1 MKRWISFKMEFN
13 SVRVVGLLA
22 AIPVCFFGSALV
34 GGFALRTLGYGLTR
48 PEDKLRIGMS
58 TKSVRE
64 ILGEPDAVATLDQ
77 ANGSSREDWWYSKR
91 YNMELTFESDRL
103 VTNHSKNQIP
113 Q

>member
-1 MKRWISFKMEFN
+1 MKSWISLKMEVN
-13 SVRVVGLLA
+13 AMRVVGLLA

-34 GGFALRTLGYGLTR
+34 SGLALRTLGYDLTR
-48 PEDKLRIGMS
+48 PQDKLRIGMS

-64 ILGEPDAVATLDQ
+64 ILGEPDTVATLDQ
-77 ANGSSREDWWYSKR
+77 ANGSSRVDWWYSKN
-91 YNMELTFESDRL
+91 YDMELTFESDRL